1 MEVDDL
7 LLIIEAAAMLD
18 FLRVHEGDAEIT
30 EAGHAFAEADIL
42 TRKLLFRE
50 AALKHVTLL
59 RQIEHALRAKSDHT
73 LLDDFFYDILDKY
86 FSEEDL
92 PVTVSVIDTEEKI
105 RHALPVLREMIG
117 EGLVVMTDVEV
128 LHHISGKRDSKK

>member
-1 MEVDDL
+1 M
-7 LLIIEAAAMLD
+7 
-18 FLRVHEGDAEIT
+18 
-30 EAGHAFAEADIL
+30 
-42 TRKLLFRE
+42 LFRE

-73 LLDDFFYDILDKY
+73 LLDDFFYDILDKH

-92 PVTVSVIDTEEKI
+92 PVTISVIDTEEKI

-128 LHHISGKRDSKK
+128 PHHISGKRDSKK